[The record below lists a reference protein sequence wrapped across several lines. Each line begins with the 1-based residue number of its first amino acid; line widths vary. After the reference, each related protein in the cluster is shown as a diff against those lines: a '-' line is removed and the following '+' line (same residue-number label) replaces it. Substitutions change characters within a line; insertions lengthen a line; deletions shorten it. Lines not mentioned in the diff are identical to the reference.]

1 MPYYFPLK
9 HNLAH
14 EERQN
19 AAARLL
25 ALRDQIRQE
34 IPRRT
39 IQDTLLLATWNIRDF
54 DSNKYK
60 HGPRLAESFFYI
72 AEIISAFDLVALQE
86 VNEDMRALKIIMRLL
101 GPSWDFIATDKAEG
115 SGGNQE
121 RMVFVYDKT
130 KVQFQNIAGEI
141 LLPATGWMQ
150 QGRQFARTPF
160 LVSFQAGWFRFMIC
174 TVHIYYGEDRG
185 ELLARRIEEIDNIA
199 RFLARRAD
207 SESANYILL
216 GDFNI
221 ISPEHQTMT
230 ALQRHGFHLPL
241 LLTQLPSN
249 MDRNKHYDQIAFKA
263 REGQVQFAGQAGVFN
278 YYDSVFRAEDCGVY
292 LLRMQNRAN
301 LELTNQ
307 GQAEETPRN
316 LAYYHNTWRTYQMSD
331 HLPMWVALN
340 IDFAGQYLQELL
352 MPSFTVGAEHPLD
365 FSLPEL
371 EGHS

>member
-9 HNLAH
+9 HNLGQ
-14 EERQN
+14 EERQH

-39 IQDTLLLATWNIRDF
+39 VQDTLLLATWNIRDF

-60 HGPRLAESFFYI
+60 HGPRLAETFFYI
-72 AEIISAFDLVALQE
+72 AEIISAFDIIALQE
-86 VNEDMRALKIIMRLL
+86 VNEDMRALKLVMTLL
-101 GPSWDFIATDKAEG
+101 GPSWDYIATDKAEG

-130 KVQFQNIAGEI
+130 KVQFQHIAGEI
-141 LLPATGWMQ
+141 VLPPTGWMQ
-150 QGRQFARTPF
+150 AGRQFARTPF
-160 LVSFQAGWFRFMIC
+160 LVSFLAGWFRFMIC
-174 TVHIYYGEDRG
+174 TVHIFYGQDSG

-207 SESANYILL
+207 DESANYILL

-230 ALQRHGFHLPL
+230 ALQRHGFHVPQA
-241 LLTQLPSN
+241 LTQLPSN
-249 MDRNKHYDQIAFKA
+249 MARDKHYDQIAFKA

-278 YYDSVFRAEDCGVY
+278 YYDSVFRIEDCGVY
-292 LLRMQNRAN
+292 LPRIQNRAN
-301 LELTNQ
+301 LELNAQ
-307 GQAEETPRN
+307 GQAEDTAKN
-316 LAYYHNTWRTYQMSD
+316 LAYYQNTWRTYQMSD
-331 HLPMWVALN
+331 HLPMWVALK
-340 IDFAGQYLQELL
+340 IDFAEQYLQDLV
-352 MPSFTVGAEHPLD
+352 MPSFAMTGEHPLD

-371 EGHS
+371 ER